1 MSSINLNMFIIKNLI
16 KWTLMPTQYPIAV
29 AEKHNK
35 FDFYSHKSSFDKISD
50 KVNGGH
56 YEKML

>member
-1 MSSINLNMFIIKNLI
+1 
-16 KWTLMPTQYPIAV
+16 MPTQYPIAV